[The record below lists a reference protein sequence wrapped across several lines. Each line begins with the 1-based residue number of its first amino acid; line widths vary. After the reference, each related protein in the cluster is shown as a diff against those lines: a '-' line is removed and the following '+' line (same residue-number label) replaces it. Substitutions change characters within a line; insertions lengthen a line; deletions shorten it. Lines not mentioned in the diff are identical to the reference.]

1 MPLINPDNIGGDLVK
16 IFAIEFIVLAVVIV
30 LLRVL

>member
-1 MPLINPDNIGGDLVK
+1 MPLINPDNIGGDLAK
-16 IFAIEFIVLAVVIV
+16 IFVIEFVVLAVVIV